1 MNNFN
6 ESMNLLFLFFSI
18 NIKINMKVNMK
29 IPLNDHI
36 QICSD
41 LKEMEYTAMINNFY
55 SNLNMCKI

>member
-6 ESMNLLFLFFSI
+6 ELFFSI

-41 LKEMEYTAMINNFY
+41 LKEMECTAMINNFY